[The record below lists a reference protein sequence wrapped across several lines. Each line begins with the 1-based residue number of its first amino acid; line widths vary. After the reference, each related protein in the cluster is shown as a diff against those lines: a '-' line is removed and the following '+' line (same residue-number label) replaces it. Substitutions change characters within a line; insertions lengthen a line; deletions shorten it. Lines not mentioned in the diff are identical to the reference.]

1 MNMLK
6 SVPIAA
12 HDKSVTTQ
20 AQSTNKTE
28 FYHANLIN
36 NKQHYKTVID
46 VRLTNSLNSKKC
58 CFHGFAKQCNNT
70 QFFLNAQQMQ
80 IKGQKKS
87 QIPSKTP
94 LPAPQKSA

>member
-1 MNMLK
+1 MKFQHNTELVLKERLICIAMNMLK

-36 NKQHYKTVID
+36 NKQHYKAVID

-58 CFHGFAKQCNNT
+58 CFHGFAKQCT
-70 QFFLNAQQMQ
+70 M
-80 IKGQKKS
+80 
-87 QIPSKTP
+87 
-94 LPAPQKSA
+94 

>member
-46 VRLTNSLNSKKC
+46 VRLTSSLNSKNC

-70 QFFLNAQQMQ
+70 QFF
-80 IKGQKKS
+80 
-87 QIPSKTP
+87 
-94 LPAPQKSA
+94 